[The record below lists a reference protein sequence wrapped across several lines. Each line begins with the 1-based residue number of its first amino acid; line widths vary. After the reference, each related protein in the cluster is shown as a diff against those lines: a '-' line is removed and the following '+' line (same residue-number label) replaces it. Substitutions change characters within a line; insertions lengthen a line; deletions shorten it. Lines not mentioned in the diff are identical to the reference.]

1 MESLTSF
8 VPIDSPQF
16 NTFFRENYV
25 TDVNLY
31 KDQVSSANCDRDPA
45 ASFEFQSQ
53 QKFVATYINDN
64 TPYRGLLLWHGLGSG
79 KTCSAI
85 NIANNTNLM
94 RKTVVVNASL
104 IDNFRQDY
112 IFSCGYLKEDERFF
126 KTKPDVK
133 SDDNTIFNF
142 ITSNGVL
149 NTFEDKQCI
158 NMFNESLIIIDESQ
172 ILVSKITNAVN
183 LVDKLAGKPPDD
195 KNLVKARSNSFYQ
208 LYLCLR
214 NLENI
219 KIVCLSGTP
228 IVDNP
233 FELAILFNI
242 LHGDIVKWE
251 VANPIKPLDDDINI
265 YIFNKTDTTVYKC
278 PIHFVN
284 DKAKQGQVIKAG
296 KSMTNEEFESLLKT
310 YYSNV
315 TRISTPLFNETK
327 TEFNALSVDVIKN
340 RIVGLT
346 SYFSNIESLFPKVI
360 IPEANRVDV
369 NNRDKPMYS
378 IKDMRLSPYQQE
390 LKTMINTIDKYTK
403 VVKIHG
409 GEKVFSNI
417 LSQSMIELKMN
428 NPDIFAFPG
437 LLEYLKSYDLNLL
450 KTDNKIFIHH
460 DARVTGK
467 EKRMTLQ
474 AEDLEHRKRTA
485 EWKFK
490 PPTADE
496 LNLEAAQLKY
506 SDSIFRPDYPYSD
519 DEEFDG
525 EEPEEPEEPKA
536 YKYTGYVTEHKL
548 SRIPEKPTDD
558 TPHYVRGYANL
569 FATTEYKSL
578 SIIIQN
584 LLTGATTRLLEND
597 SLQVYSPKMYTIIQ
611 TISSNLDKLHIV
623 YNEKLEFTIPFLRAL
638 QANGFIQNNYTP
650 NTESKMKPLTAQKS
664 TETKTKSKKKP
675 EAEAASEQE
684 PYEEGQKRYILY
696 TGCSS
701 DRPDVNARIDGYF
714 NRHLFIKDKEG
725 NCMDPETRTSQ
736 LNVFKKYD
744 NRNGKYTQ
752 VIIINSAAAEGVSMK
767 NIRYV
772 HLLGL
777 PPNMSK
783 LYQIIG
789 RGRRNCSHKDL
800 QVEDRTIT
808 PILYL
813 MPDEN
818 KKYNEMVE
826 SNNKSIPF
834 YNMLIESSIDCSLS
848 RARTENIDNVGY
860 PKTCIGDPRVRG
872 GRKHTKRIL
881 KKNKTTRKYKKR
893 HYKKTRKYKKTT
905 LKG

>member
-31 KDQVSSANCDRDPA
+31 KDQVSSANCERDPVS
-45 ASFEFQSQ
+45 SFEFQSQ

-94 RKTVVVNASL
+94 RKAVVVNASL

-126 KTKPDVK
+126 KTEPNPV

-149 NTFEDKQCI
+149 NKFNDKQC
-158 NMFNESLIIIDESQ
+158 NTMFNESLIIIDESQ

-183 LVDKLAGKPPDD
+183 LVNKFSDKPPDD
-195 KNLVKARSNSFYQ
+195 KNLVDARSNSFYQ

-251 VANPIKPLDDDINI
+251 VANPIKPLDDDINK

-296 KSMTNEEFESLLKT
+296 ESMTNEQFELRLKT

-315 TRISTPLFNETK
+315 TRISRPLFTETK

-360 IPEANRVDV
+360 IPEGNRVDA

-378 IKDMRLSPYQQE
+378 IKDMKLSPYQQE
-390 LKTMINTIDKYTK
+390 LKTMIDKINTFTK

-409 GEKVFSNI
+409 GVEKVFPNI

-450 KTDNKIFIHH
+450 KNDNKIFIHH
-460 DARVTGK
+460 DTRVTGK
-467 EKRMTLQ
+467 EKMMTLKAAQ
-474 AEDLEHRKRTA
+474 SEHRKKTA
-485 EWKFK
+485 EWSLK
-490 PPTADE
+490 PPTVDE
-496 LNLEAAQLKY
+496 LKFETAQLKY
-506 SDSIFRPDYPYSD
+506 TDSIFRPEFEASD

-525 EEPEEPEEPKA
+525 EEQPKEPEEPEA

-584 LLTGATTRLLEND
+584 LLTGTTTHLLEND
-597 SLQVYSPKMYTIIQ
+597 LLQNYSPKMYTIIQ

-623 YNEKLEFTIPFLRAL
+623 YNEKL
-638 QANGFIQNNYTP
+638 Q
-650 NTESKMKPLTAQKS
+650 
-664 TETKTKSKKKP
+664 
-675 EAEAASEQE
+675 
-684 PYEEGQKRYILY
+684 
-696 TGCSS
+696 
-701 DRPDVNARIDGYF
+701 
-714 NRHLFIKDKEG
+714 
-725 NCMDPETRTSQ
+725 
-736 LNVFKKYD
+736 
-744 NRNGKYTQ
+744 
-752 VIIINSAAAEGVSMK
+752 
-767 NIRYV
+767 
-772 HLLGL
+772 
-777 PPNMSK
+777 
-783 LYQIIG
+783 
-789 RGRRNCSHKDL
+789 
-800 QVEDRTIT
+800 
-808 PILYL
+808 
-813 MPDEN
+813 
-818 KKYNEMVE
+818 
-826 SNNKSIPF
+826 
-834 YNMLIESSIDCSLS
+834 
-848 RARTENIDNVGY
+848 
-860 PKTCIGDPRVRG
+860 
-872 GRKHTKRIL
+872 
-881 KKNKTTRKYKKR
+881 
-893 HYKKTRKYKKTT
+893 
-905 LKG
+905 